1 MEDHKTTALTRRAA
15 TTTIR
20 EIPAGGSPPIA
31 RIDHTGLIRVE
42 LEIDRF
48 CEDLTRAGRVRPS
61 TIQTYHKR
69 LRFFLAWLT
78 TLPQDPP
85 WAWSLELMY
94 AYRAHLEQT
103 LRSPRAMNGYVVA
116 LRQFGI
122 SLKTLYQRP
131 MDPAEFVKGWKTIR
145 SPQRRPLP
153 VADAKKLLT
162 QLATD
167 SRHTMLQRLRN
178 EALAYLMLKTG
189 LREIEVSRATIGDL
203 QPGEPG
209 KYWRLYVHGKGHLM
223 ADEWVKV
230 LPEVHDKI
238 TAYLACRG
246 GAQPPSAPLFVT
258 TAPAK
263 ADGTARASAGRP
275 LGTRSIQRIITEGL
289 LLAEAKHPGIVV
301 HSLRHSAATYATLNG
316 APPSQVQ
323 RMMRHKHYGTTEHYV
338 REAQQMMEGAEG
350 KITQI

>member
-1 MEDHKTTALTRRAA
+1 MKDPQTTAVAHRSA
-15 TTTIR
+15 TTII
-20 EIPAGGSPPIA
+20 EEPVSSSHPITQ
-31 RIDHTGLIRVE
+31 INHHGLMRVE

-48 CEDLTRAGRVRPS
+48 CQDLTRSGRVRPS
-61 TIQTYHKR
+61 TVSTYQKR
-69 LRFFLAWLT
+69 LRFFLGWLK
-78 TLPQDPP
+78 TLPENPS
-85 WAWSLELMY
+85 WTWSLELMY
-94 AYRAHLEQT
+94 AYRSHLDHIF
-103 LRSPRAMNGYVVA
+103 RSPRAKNGYVVA
-116 LRQFGI
+116 LRQFGM
-122 SLKTLYQRP
+122 SLKMLYQRP

-153 VADAKKLLT
+153 VADAKKLLA

-167 SRHTMLQRLRN
+167 ARHTVLQRLRN

-189 LREIEVSRATIGDL
+189 LREIEVSRATTGDL

-209 KYWRLYVHGKGHLM
+209 QYWRLYVHGKGHLM

-230 LPEVHDKI
+230 LPEVQEKI
-238 TAYLACRG
+238 QAYLDQRG
-246 GAQPPSAPLFVT
+246 GPLLPSAPLFAT

-263 ADGTARASAGRP
+263 ADGMARASAGRP

-338 REAQQMMEGAEG
+338 REAQQMLEGAEG

>member
-1 MEDHKTTALTRRAA
+1 MEEGTTIALTRL
-15 TTTIR
+15 TDTTIIEGSR
-20 EIPAGGSPPIA
+20 GGDHPIVQ
-31 RIDHTGLIRVE
+31 IDQHGLIRVK

-48 CEDLTRAGRVRPS
+48 CQDLTRAGRVRPS
-61 TIQTYHKR
+61 TVSTYQKR
-69 LRFFLAWLT
+69 LRFFLVWLK
-78 TLPQDPP
+78 TLPENPP
-85 WAWSLELMY
+85 WTWSLELMY

-116 LRQFGI
+116 LRQFGS

-131 MDPAEFVKGWKTIR
+131 MDPAEFIKGWTTNR
-145 SPQRRPLP
+145 APQRRPLP
-153 VADAKKLLT
+153 VADAKRLLA

-167 SRHTMLQRLRN
+167 ARHTMLQRLRN

-189 LREIEVSRATIGDL
+189 LREIEVSRATLGDL

-230 LPEVHDKI
+230 LPEVYEKI
-238 TAYLACRG
+238 QAYLMCRG
-246 GAQPPSAPLFVT
+246 GTLAPSAPLFAT
-258 TAPAK
+258 TAPLK
-263 ADGTARASAGRP
+263 SDGTERISAGRS

-338 REAQQMMEGAEG
+338 REAQQMLEGAEG

>member
-1 MEDHKTTALTRRAA
+1 MEEGTTTALTSR
-15 TTTIR
+15 TDSI
-20 EIPAGGSPPIA
+20 IIVNGPGGESHPIA
-31 RIDHTGLIRVE
+31 RIDRNGLIRVE

-48 CEDLTRAGRVRPS
+48 CQDLSRAGRVRPS

-69 LRFFLAWLT
+69 LRSFLTWLK
-78 TLPQDPP
+78 TLPTEPP
-85 WAWSLELMY
+85 WTWSLELMY
-94 AYRAHLEQT
+94 AYRAHLDHT
-103 LRSPRAMNGYVVA
+103 FRSPRAKNGYVVA
-116 LRQFGI
+116 LRQFGT

-131 MDPAEFVKGWKTIR
+131 MDPAEFVKGWKTNR
-145 SPQRRPLP
+145 APQRRPLP
-153 VADAKKLLT
+153 VADAKRLLA

-167 SRHTMLQRLRN
+167 PRHTVLQRLRN
-178 EALAYLMLKTG
+178 KALAYLMLKTG
-189 LREIEVSRATIGDL
+189 LREIEVSRARVEDL

-209 KYWRLYVHGKGHLM
+209 HYWRLYVHGKGHLM

-230 LPEVHDKI
+230 LPEVYEKI
-238 TAYLACRG
+238 WAYLTCRG
-246 GAQPPSAPLFVT
+246 GTLLPSAPLFAT
-258 TAPAK
+258 TAPVK
-263 ADGTARASAGRP
+263 ADGTARKSAGRS

-338 REAQQMMEGAEG
+338 REAQQMLEGAEG

>member
-1 MEDHKTTALTRRAA
+1 MEEEKTTALTRRAD
-15 TTTIR
+15 TTIL
-20 EIPAGGSPPIA
+20 ESPNGAPHPIA

-48 CEDLTRAGRVRPS
+48 CQDLRRAGQVRPS
-61 TIQTYHKR
+61 TAQTYQKR
-69 LRFFLAWLT
+69 LRFFLAWLR
-78 TLPQDPP
+78 TLPSEPP
-85 WAWSLELMY
+85 WAWSVELMY
-94 AYRAHLEQT
+94 AYRSHLDHIF
-103 LRSPRAMNGYVVA
+103 RSPRAKNGYVVA
-116 LRQFGI
+116 LRQFGG

-131 MDPAEFVKGWKTIR
+131 MDPAEFVKGWKTSR

-153 VADAKKLLT
+153 VADAKRLLT

-167 SRHTMLQRLRN
+167 ARHTTLQRLRN

-189 LREIEVSRATIGDL
+189 LREIEISRATVGDL

-209 KYWRLYVHGKGHLM
+209 QYWRLYVHGKGHLM

-230 LPEVHDKI
+230 LPEVHEKI
-238 TAYLACRG
+238 QAYLACRG
-246 GAQPPSAPLFVT
+246 GTLLPDAPLFAT
-258 TAPAK
+258 TAPLRS
-263 ADGTARASAGRP
+263 DGTARTSAGRA

-316 APPSQVQ
+316 ALPSQVQ

-338 REAQQMMEGAEG
+338 REAQQMLEGAEG
-350 KITQI
+350 RITQI

>member
-1 MEDHKTTALTRRAA
+1 MEDGQNTALTRR
-15 TTTIR
+15 TDTTI
-20 EIPAGGSPPIA
+20 IVNGPGGDTHPIA
-31 RIDHTGLIRVE
+31 RIDPNGLIRVE

-48 CEDLTRAGRVRPS
+48 CQDLTWGGRVRPS
-61 TIQTYHKR
+61 TVQTYHKR
-69 LRFFLAWLT
+69 LRFFLHWLK
-78 TLPQDPP
+78 TLPPDPP
-85 WAWSLELMY
+85 WAWSIELMY
-94 AYRAHLEQT
+94 AYRSHLDHT
-103 LRSPRAMNGYVVA
+103 FRSSRAKNGYVVA
-116 LRQFGI
+116 LRQLGS
-122 SLKTLYQRP
+122 SLKALYQRP
-131 MDPAEFVKGWKTIR
+131 MDPAEFVKGWKTNR

-153 VADAKKLLT
+153 VADAKRLLT

-167 SRHTMLQRLRN
+167 PRHTELQRLRN

-209 KYWRLYVHGKGHLM
+209 QYWRLYVHGKGHLM

-230 LPEVHDKI
+230 LPEVYEKI
-238 TAYLACRG
+238 QAYLASRG
-246 GAQPPSAPLFVT
+246 GTRLPNAPLFAT
-258 TAPAK
+258 TAPLK
-263 ADGTARASAGRP
+263 ADGTARISAGRP

>member
-1 MEDHKTTALTRRAA
+1 MEEGKTTALTSRAEN
-15 TTTIR
+15 TII
-20 EIPAGGSPPIA
+20 EIPAQTSHPIA
-31 RIDHTGLIRVE
+31 RIDRHGLIRVK

-48 CEDLTRAGRVRPS
+48 CQDLTRAGRVRPS
-61 TIQTYHKR
+61 TVETYEKR
-69 LRFFLAWLT
+69 LRFFLTWLK
-78 TLPQDPP
+78 TLPENTT

-94 AYRAHLEQT
+94 AYRSHLEQT

-116 LRQFGI
+116 LRQFGS

-131 MDPAEFVKGWKTIR
+131 MDPAEFVKGWKTSR

-153 VADAKKLLT
+153 VTDAKKLLE

-167 SRHTMLQRLRN
+167 ARHTPLQRLRN

-230 LPEVHDKI
+230 LWEVYHKI
-238 TAYLACRG
+238 RTYLDCREG
-246 GAQPPSAPLFVT
+246 DLPPSAPLFAT
-258 TAPAK
+258 TAPVK
-263 ADGTARASAGRP
+263 TDGTARRSAGRP

-338 REAQQMMEGAEG
+338 REAQQMLEGAEG

>member
-1 MEDHKTTALTRRAA
+1 MEEVQTTALTHQAD
-15 TTTIR
+15 TTILKQ
-20 EIPAGGSPPIA
+20 PGGASHPIA
-31 RIDHTGLIRVE
+31 RIDRNGVIRVG

-48 CEDLTRAGRVRPS
+48 CQDLTRAGRVRPS
-61 TIQTYHKR
+61 TVQTYQKR
-69 LRFFLAWLT
+69 LRFFLAWLK
-78 TLPQDPP
+78 TLPSEPP

-94 AYRAHLEQT
+94 AYRSYLDQT
-103 LRSPRAMNGYVVA
+103 FRSPRAKNGYVVA
-116 LRQFGI
+116 LRQFGS

-153 VADAKKLLT
+153 VADAQKLLA

-167 SRHTMLQRLRN
+167 SRHNPLQRLRN
-178 EALAYLMLKTG
+178 EAMAYLMLKTG
-189 LREIEVSRATIGDL
+189 LREIEISRATLGDL

-209 KYWRLYVHGKGHLM
+209 HYWRLYVHGKGHLM

-230 LPEVHDKI
+230 LPEVYEKI
-238 TAYLACRG
+238 QAYLTCRG
-246 GAQPPSAPLFVT
+246 GTLAPGAPLFAT
-258 TAPAK
+258 TAPTK
-263 ADGTARASAGRP
+263 ADGTARSSAGRP

-350 KITQI
+350 RITQI

>member
-1 MEDHKTTALTRRAA
+1 MEDHKTTALTRRPD

-20 EIPAGGSPPIA
+20 AIPAGESPPIT

-48 CEDLTRAGRVRPS
+48 CQDLTRVGRVRPS

-116 LRQFGI
+116 LRQFGS
-122 SLKTLYQRP
+122 SLKTLYQRS

-153 VADAKKLLT
+153 VADAKRLLT

-167 SRHTMLQRLRN
+167 ARHTPLQRLRN
-178 EALAYLMLKTG
+178 DALAYVMLKTG
-189 LREIEVSRATIGDL
+189 LREIEISRASIGDL
-203 QPGEPG
+203 QPGETG
-209 KYWRLYVHGKGHLM
+209 QYWRLYVHGKGHLM

-238 TAYLACRG
+238 TAYLVCRG
-246 GAQPPSAPLFVT
+246 GALPPSAPLFAT
-258 TAPAK
+258 TAPVK
-263 ADGTARASAGRP
+263 RDGTARASAGRP

-338 REAQQMMEGAEG
+338 REAQQMLEGAEG

>member
-1 MEDHKTTALTRRAA
+1 MEEGKPTALTQQRD
-15 TTTIR
+15 ISIL
-20 EIPAGGSPPIA
+20 ESPGGTAHPIA
-31 RIDHTGLIRVE
+31 RIDRTGLIRVE

-48 CEDLTRAGRVRPS
+48 CQDLTRAGRVRQS
-61 TIQTYHKR
+61 TVATYQKR
-69 LRFFLAWLT
+69 LRFFLMWLK
-78 TLPQDPP
+78 TLPHNPP

-116 LRQFGI
+116 LRQFGS
-122 SLKTLYQRP
+122 SLKTLYHRP
-131 MDPAEFVKGWKTIR
+131 MDPAEFVKGWTTNR
-145 SPQRRPLP
+145 APQRRPLP
-153 VADAKKLLT
+153 VADAKKLLI

-167 SRHTMLQRLRN
+167 PRHTPLQRARN

-189 LREIEVSRATIGDL
+189 LREIEISRATVRDL

-209 KYWRLYVHGKGHLM
+209 QYWRLYVHGKGHLM

-230 LPEVHDKI
+230 LPEVYEKI
-238 TAYLACRG
+238 QAYLTCRG
-246 GAQPPSAPLFVT
+246 GVLLSSAPIFAT
-258 TAPAK
+258 TAPVK
-263 ADGTARASAGRP
+263 ADGTARSSAGRP
-275 LGTRSIQRIITEGL
+275 LGTRSIQRIITDGL

-338 REAQQMMEGAEG
+338 REAQQMLEGAEG

>member
-1 MEDHKTTALTRRAA
+1 MDDLQ
-15 TTTIR
+15 TTTLARRDDSTIIM
-20 EIPAGGSPPIA
+20 EGPGGASHPIA
-31 RIDHTGLIRVE
+31 RIDRNGLIRVE

-48 CEDLTRAGRVRPS
+48 CQDLTRAGRVRPS

-69 LRFFLAWLT
+69 LRFFLQWLK
-78 TLPQDPP
+78 TLPEDPP
-85 WAWSLELMY
+85 WAWSIELMY
-94 AYRAHLEQT
+94 AYRSHLEQT

-116 LRQFGI
+116 LRQFGS

-153 VADAKKLLT
+153 VADAKRLLQ

-167 SRHTMLQRLRN
+167 SRHSPLQRLRN

-189 LREIEVSRATIGDL
+189 LREIEVSRATVGDL

-209 KYWRLYVHGKGHLM
+209 QYWRLYVHGKGHLM

-230 LPEVHDKI
+230 LPEVHEKI
-238 TAYLACRG
+238 QAYLTGRG
-246 GAQPPSAPLFVT
+246 GTLPPSAPLFAT

-263 ADGTARASAGRP
+263 ADGTACSSAGRP

-338 REAQQMMEGAEG
+338 REAQQMLEGAEG

>member
-1 MEDHKTTALTRRAA
+1 MENGKPTALTIRGD
-15 TTTIR
+15 TTIR
-20 EIPAGGSPPIA
+20 EVPGGGSHPIA
-31 RIDHTGLIRVE
+31 QIDHHGLIRVE

-48 CEDLTRAGRVRPS
+48 CQDLTRAGRVQPS
-61 TIQTYHKR
+61 TVRTYQKR
-69 LRFFLAWLT
+69 LRFFLAWLR
-78 TLPQDPP
+78 TLPSETP

-116 LRQFGI
+116 LRQFGS

-131 MDPAEFVKGWKTIR
+131 MDPAEFVKGWKTNR
-145 SPQRRPLP
+145 APQRRPLP
-153 VADAKKLLT
+153 VADAKRLLS
-162 QLATD
+162 QLASD
-167 SRHTMLQRLRN
+167 PRHTTFQRLRN

-209 KYWRLYVHGKGHLM
+209 QYWRLYVHGKGHLM

-230 LPEVHDKI
+230 LPEVHQKI
-238 TAYLACRG
+238 QAYLACRG
-246 GAQPPSAPLFVT
+246 GPLLPSAPLFAT
-258 TAPAK
+258 TAPPK
-263 ADGTARASAGRP
+263 ADGTARLSAGRP

-338 REAQQMMEGAEG
+338 REAQQMLEGAEG
-350 KITQI
+350 RITQI

>member
-1 MEDHKTTALTRRAA
+1 MEEGKTTAVTPRGE
-15 TTTIR
+15 TTII
-20 EIPAGGSPPIA
+20 EVPAQASHPIV
-31 RIDHTGLIRVE
+31 RIDRHGLIRVE

-48 CEDLTRAGRVRPS
+48 CQNLMRAGRVRPS
-61 TIQTYHKR
+61 TVSTYQKR
-69 LRFFLAWLT
+69 LRYFLGWLKM
-78 TLPQDPP
+78 LPQDPP
-85 WAWSLELMY
+85 SAWSLELMY
-94 AYRAHLEQT
+94 AYRSHLEQT

-116 LRQFGI
+116 LRQFGT
-122 SLKTLYQRP
+122 SLKALYQRP
-131 MDPAEFVKGWKTIR
+131 MDPAEFVKGWKTNR
-145 SPQRRPLP
+145 APQRRPLP

-167 SRHTMLQRLRN
+167 ARHTVLQRLRN

-230 LPEVHDKI
+230 LPEVYDKI
-238 TAYLACRG
+238 QAYLVCRG
-246 GAQPPSAPLFVT
+246 GALPPAVPLFAT
-258 TAPAK
+258 TAPVK
-263 ADGTARASAGRP
+263 TDGTARRNAGRS

>member
-1 MEDHKTTALTRRAA
+1 MQDPQTTALTSR
-15 TTTIR
+15 TGTSII
-20 EIPAGGSPPIA
+20 EVPGGASHPIS
-31 RIDHTGLIRVE
+31 RIDHNGLIRVE

-48 CEDLTRAGRVRPS
+48 CQDLTRVGRVRPS
-61 TIQTYHKR
+61 TVQTYQKR
-69 LRFFLAWLT
+69 LRFFLAWLK
-78 TLPQDPP
+78 TLPSDPP

-94 AYRAHLEQT
+94 AYRSHLEQT

-116 LRQFGI
+116 LRQFGT
-122 SLKTLYQRP
+122 SLKALYQRP
-131 MDPAEFVKGWKTIR
+131 MDPAEFIKGWTTNR
-145 SPQRRPLP
+145 APQRRPLP
-153 VADAKKLLT
+153 VADAKKLLV

-167 SRHTMLQRLRN
+167 PRHTSLQRLRN

-189 LREIEVSRATIGDL
+189 LREIEISRATVEDL

-209 KYWRLYVHGKGHLM
+209 QYWRLYVHGKGRLM

-230 LPEVHDKI
+230 LPEVHEKI
-238 TAYLACRG
+238 EAYLECRDG
-246 GAQPPSAPLFVT
+246 TLPPSAPLFAT
-258 TAPAK
+258 TARLK
-263 ADGTARASAGRP
+263 RDGTTRTSAGRP

-338 REAQQMMEGAEG
+338 REAQQMLEGAEG

>member
-1 MEDHKTTALTRRAA
+1 MENGKPTALTIGGD
-15 TTTIR
+15 TTIR
-20 EIPAGGSPPIA
+20 EVPGGGSHPIA
-31 RIDHTGLIRVE
+31 QIDHKGLIRVE

-48 CEDLTRAGRVRPS
+48 CQDLTRAGRVRSS
-61 TIQTYHKR
+61 TVKTYEKR
-69 LRFFLAWLT
+69 LRFFLQWLK
-78 TLPQDPP
+78 TLPAEPP

-94 AYRAHLEQT
+94 AYRAYLDQIF
-103 LRSPRAMNGYVVA
+103 RSPRAKNGYVVA
-116 LRQFGI
+116 LRQFGM
-122 SLKTLYQRP
+122 SLKMLYQRP

-145 SPQRRPLP
+145 APQRRPLP
-153 VADAKKLLT
+153 VADAKTLLSH
-162 QLATD
+162 LATD
-167 SRHTMLQRLRN
+167 PRHTLLQRRRN

-189 LREIEVSRATIGDL
+189 LREIEVSRATFGDL

-209 KYWRLYVHGKGHLM
+209 RYWRLYVHGKGRLM

-230 LPEVHDKI
+230 LPEVYEKVQ
-238 TAYLACRG
+238 AYLMCRG
-246 GAQPPSAPLFVT
+246 GTLSPDAPLFAT
-258 TAPAK
+258 TARPK
-263 ADGTARASAGRP
+263 ADGTARSSAGRP
-275 LGTRSIQRIITEGL
+275 LGTRSIQRIITEAL
-289 LLAEAKHPGIVV
+289 LLSEAKHPGIVV

>member
-1 MEDHKTTALTRRAA
+1 MEDPQPTVLTARTD
-15 TTTIR
+15 TTIIG
-20 EIPAGGSPPIA
+20 EIPASGSHPIA
-31 RIDHTGLIRVE
+31 RIDRTGLMRVA

-48 CEDLTRAGRVRPS
+48 CQDLTRAGRVRPS
-61 TIQTYHKR
+61 TIQTYQKR
-69 LRFFLAWLT
+69 LRFFLAWLS
-78 TLPQDPP
+78 TLPSDPP
-85 WAWSLELMY
+85 WAWSLDLMY

-116 LRQFGI
+116 LRQFGT

-131 MDPAEFVKGWKTIR
+131 MDPAEFVKGWKTNR
-145 SPQRRPLP
+145 APQRRPLP
-153 VADAKKLLT
+153 VADAKRLLA

-167 SRHTMLQRLRN
+167 PRHTVLQRLRN
-178 EALAYLMLKTG
+178 KALAYLMLKTG
-189 LREIEVSRATIGDL
+189 LREIEVSRARVEDL

-209 KYWRLYVHGKGHLM
+209 HYWRLYVHGKGHLM

-230 LPEVHDKI
+230 LPEVYDKI
-238 TAYLACRG
+238 QAYLTCRG
-246 GAQPPSAPLFVT
+246 GSLPPSAPLFAT
-258 TAPAK
+258 TAPVK
-263 ADGTARASAGRP
+263 ADGTARKSAGRS

-316 APPSQVQ
+316 ATPSQVQ
-323 RMMRHKHYGTTEHYV
+323 RMMRHQHYGTTEHYV
-338 REAQQMMEGAEG
+338 REAQQMLEGAEG

>member
-1 MEDHKTTALTRRAA
+1 MEDPKTAALAHRTE
-15 TTTIR
+15 TIII
-20 EIPAGGSPPIA
+20 ESPGSGAHPIA
-31 RIDHTGLIRVE
+31 RMDQNGLIRVE

-48 CEDLTRAGRVRPS
+48 CQNLTRAGRVRPS
-61 TIQTYHKR
+61 TVQTYQKR
-69 LRFFLAWLT
+69 LRFFLQWLKT
-78 TLPQDPP
+78 MPPEPP

-94 AYRAHLEQT
+94 AYRTYLDQT
-103 LRSPRAMNGYVVA
+103 FRSPRAKNGYVVA
-116 LRQFGI
+116 LRQFGS
-122 SLKTLYQRP
+122 SLKTLYLRP

-153 VADAKKLLT
+153 VADAKRLLS
-162 QLATD
+162 QLAVD
-167 SRHTMLQRLRN
+167 PRHTTLQRLRN

-189 LREIEVSRATIGDL
+189 LREIEVSRATVEDL

-209 KYWRLYVHGKGHLM
+209 QYWRLYVHGKGHLM

-230 LPEVHDKI
+230 LPEVHEKI
-238 TAYLACRG
+238 QAYLECRG
-246 GAQPPSAPLFVT
+246 GTLLPGAPLFAT
-258 TAPAK
+258 TAPCK
-263 ADGTARASAGRP
+263 SDGTARKSAGRP

-338 REAQQMMEGAEG
+338 REAQHMLEGAEG
-350 KITQI
+350 TIKQI